1 KRSNIVAA
9 LGTAAI
15 AAAGVTLPLA
25 AAQSQGNAETAKPAK
40 PAKKGWGSSK
50 QSESSEASASSQEG
64 MFHGIWKSLGR
75 VGAAAGGGTY
85 STNEE
90 PHPVARGVAR
100 GAMSVSVLPL
110 AAVLHQRWRNKRRA
124 ANRVAAG
131 ASSRAQH
138 PAHGGPRLPA
148 SGALHV

>member
-50 QSESSEASASSQEG
+50 QSESSEASAS
-64 MFHGIWKSLGR
+64 R
-75 VGAAAGGGTY
+75 GG
-85 STNEE
+85 SEE